1 MFDFNNQLIEE
12 ETILYEGIPI
22 LGKTDKNI
30 LGELVVIG
38 FILIIQILLIWSVV
52 TKTGDGAN
60 GINLSFIIIFLTT
73 LLFAALVVYNIIYKL
88 FIKDKKIA
96 KHQYCITNKRVIKYD
111 GKNNELIFGN
121 LSNYEFIE
129 VQNKKNNH
137 GDLYMGVL
145 INENVNSNTD
155 TLIEIKNTL
164 LNKNPNDAPFIIF
177 ESIKNPYQVLNI
189 VENARNSLNK

>member
-73 LLFAALVVYNIIYKL
+73 LLFASLVVYNIIYKL

-129 VQNKKNNH
+129 VQNEKNNH

-155 TLIEIKNTL
+155 TLIEIKNIL

>member
-12 ETILYEGIPI
+12 ETILYEGKPI

-38 FILIIQILLIWSVV
+38 FILIIQILLVWSVV

-73 LLFAALVVYNIIYKL
+73 LLFASLVVYNIIYKL

-96 KHQYCITNKRVIKYD
+96 KHQYCITNKRAIKYD

-129 VQNKKNNH
+129 VQNEKNNH

-155 TLIEIKNTL
+155 TLIEIKNIL

>member
-129 VQNKKNNH
+129 VQNKKKQSW
-137 GDLYMGVL
+137 G
-145 INENVNSNTD
+145 
-155 TLIEIKNTL
+155 
-164 LNKNPNDAPFIIF
+164 FIYG
-177 ESIKNPYQVLNI
+177 STYQ
-189 VENARNSLNK
+189 